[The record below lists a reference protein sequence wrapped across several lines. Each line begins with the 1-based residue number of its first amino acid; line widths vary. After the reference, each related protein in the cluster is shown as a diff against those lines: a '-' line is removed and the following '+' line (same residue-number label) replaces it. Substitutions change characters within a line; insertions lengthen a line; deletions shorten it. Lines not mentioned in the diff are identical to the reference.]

1 MPIPATVGILA
12 LIALLTFIG
21 VLLGIFTGLVP
32 GIHVNLVSF
41 LIVSSSASVFA
52 AVSVFT
58 GNSGTAA
65 LLAASLITGMMITHS
80 FLDIIPS
87 VFLGAPDPA
96 ASLSVLP
103 GHRLVME
110 GRGYRA
116 VLFSA
121 YGSLGALFLG
131 LALLFPVRFIMGPPG
146 LAYEKLVPYMAD
158 ILILLVL
165 FLIVQE
171 GNKSDGR
178 EKYGRMG
185 YAVISF
191 FLAGFVGFLLLDAPN
206 ISSLFIA
213 PVRTDTST
221 RIFFPLFTGLFG
233 LSTLI
238 ISLRDNADIP
248 EQSTDEAWEGYGRR
262 GLFSSVT
269 GTIAGLLVGWF
280 PGITSA
286 SATSAVKSVSKED
299 SAEDFI
305 MSVSGV
311 NTAGVLFSLVALFTI
326 MKARSGAVHAV
337 ENILMAGGNGIT
349 GWDMLLPPADFA
361 ALLFSAT
368 LASIA
373 AFFLTLRIGRYA
385 ADRMSGINYPLL
397 VKGVGLFLI
406 AMTVI
411 LAGPFGLFI
420 LLLATAIGMIPAMA
434 GISRV
439 HLMGV
444 LLLPIILYFS
454 GLDTWLLHLLG
465 VIS

>member
-1 MPIPATVGILA
+1 MPITAILEMLA
-12 LIALLTFIG
+12 LIAIMTFLG

-41 LIVSSSASVFA
+41 LIVSSSATIFA
-52 AVSVFT
+52 AASMFA
-58 GNSGTAA
+58 GNRSTAA
-65 LLAASLITGMMITHS
+65 LLAASLIAGMMISHS
-80 FLDIIPS
+80 FMDIIPS

-121 YGSLGALFLG
+121 YGSLGALFI
-131 LALLFPVRFIMGPPG
+131 AIVFLFPVRFLMGPPG

-171 GNKSDGR
+171 GQKTEGR
-178 EKYGRMG
+178 ERYRQMG
-185 YAVISF
+185 FALASF
-191 FLAGFVGFLLLDAPN
+191 LLSGFVGFLLLDAPN
-206 ISSLFIA
+206 VSRLFIS
-213 PVRTDTST
+213 PIRTDTST
-221 RIFFPLFTGLFG
+221 CIFFPLFTGLFG
-233 LSTLI
+233 LSTLL
-238 ISLRDNADIP
+238 ISLRDSAEIP
-248 EQSTDEAWEGYGRR
+248 EQSTDEEWEGYGKR
-262 GLFSSVT
+262 GIVSAVT
-269 GTIAGLLVGWF
+269 GTVAGLLVGWF

-311 NTAGVLFSLVALFTI
+311 NTAGVLFSLIALFTI

-337 ENILMAGGNGIT
+337 ENILMLGRGGIERWNAF
-349 GWDMLLPPADFA
+349 LPPGDFA

-368 LASIA
+368 LASIL
-373 AFFLTLRIGRYA
+373 AFFLTLKIGRYA
-385 ADRMSGINYPLL
+385 AKKMSRINYSAL
-397 VKGVGLFLI
+397 VKGVSIFLI
-406 AMTVI
+406 AMT
-411 LAGPFGLFI
+411 LLLTGPFGLFI
-420 LLLATAIGMIPAMA
+420 LLLATIIGMIPTMT
-434 GISRV
+434 GINRV

-444 LLLPIILYFS
+444 LLLPIILYFC

-465 VIS
+465 VVG

>member
-1 MPIPATVGILA
+1 MVFLSIIGTLA
-12 LIALLTFIG
+12 LISILTMLG
-21 VLLGIFTGLVP
+21 VLLGVFTGLVP

-41 LIVSSSASVFA
+41 LIVSSSASIFA

-58 GNSGTAA
+58 GDTATAA
-65 LLAASLITGMMITHS
+65 LLAASLITGMMISHS

-103 GHRLVME
+103 GHRLVMG

-121 YGSLGALFLG
+121 YGSLGALFVG
-131 LALLFPVRFIMGPPG
+131 LALLFPVRFIMGEPG
-146 LAYEKLVPYMAD
+146 LLYERLVPYMAA
-158 ILILLVL
+158 ILTVLVV

-171 GNKSDGR
+171 GKKAGGKER
-178 EKYGRMG
+178 YRRMG
-185 YAVISF
+185 FALLSF
-191 FLAGFVGFLLLDAPN
+191 FLAGFMGFLLLDSPN
-206 ISSLFIA
+206 IAVLFVA
-213 PVRTDTST
+213 PVGTDTTT
-221 RIFFPLFTGLFG
+221 RVFFPLFTGLFG

-238 ISLRDNADIP
+238 ISLRDNATIP
-248 EQSTDEAWEGYGRR
+248 EQGTDEKWEGYGKS
-262 GLFSSVT
+262 GYASTLT
-269 GTIAGLLVGWF
+269 GTVAGLIVGWF

-286 SATSAVKSVSKED
+286 SATTAIKSVSSED

-337 ENILMAGGNGIT
+337 ENILLAGGGGISEWS
-349 GWDMLLPPADFA
+349 GFLPPLTFA

-368 LASIA
+368 LASVL
-373 AFFLTLRIGRYA
+373 AFFLTLKIGRYA
-385 ADRMSGINYPLL
+385 AGKMAGINYPFL
-397 VKGVGLFLI
+397 VKGVGLFLV
-406 AMTVI
+406 AMTLV

-420 LLLATAIGMIPAMA
+420 LMLATVIGMIPALA

-454 GLDTWLLHLLG
+454 GLDLWFLRLLG
-465 VIS
+465 VV

>member
-1 MPIPATVGILA
+1 MPLA
-12 LIALLTFIG
+12 SVAEMLVLIAIMTFIG

-41 LIVSSSASVFA
+41 LIVSSSASIFA
-52 AVSVFT
+52 VTSMFT
-58 GNSGTAA
+58 GDTTTAA
-65 LLAASLITGMMITHS
+65 LLAASMIAGMMISHS

-110 GRGYRA
+110 GHGYRA

-121 YGSLGALFLG
+121 YGSLGALFI
-131 LALLFPVRFIMGPPG
+131 AIILLFPVRFLMGPPG
-146 LAYEKLVPYMAD
+146 LVYERLVPYMAD

-171 GNKSDGR
+171 GQKTEGR
-178 EKYGRMG
+178 ERYRRMA
-185 YAVISF
+185 YALASF
-191 FLAGFVGFLLLDAPN
+191 LLSGFVGFLLLDSPN
-206 ISSLFIA
+206 ISGLFIA
-213 PVRTDTST
+213 PVRADPST

-233 LSTLI
+233 LSTLL
-238 ISLRDNADIP
+238 ISLRDSAEIP
-248 EQSTDEAWEGYGRR
+248 EQSTDEEWEGYGKR
-262 GLFSSVT
+262 GIISAIT
-269 GTIAGLLVGWF
+269 GTVAGLLVGWF

-286 SATSAVKSVSKED
+286 SATSAVKSVSREE

-311 NTAGVLFSLVALFTI
+311 NTAGVLFSLIALFTI

-337 ENILMAGGNGIT
+337 ENILMLGGGGIEQ
-349 GWDMLLPPADFA
+349 WNALLPPVDFA

-368 LASIA
+368 LASIL
-373 AFFLTLRIGRYA
+373 AFFLTLKIGRYA
-385 ADRMSGINYPLL
+385 AQKMSRIDYPAL
-397 VKGVGLFLI
+397 VKGVSLFLI
-406 AMTVI
+406 AMT
-411 LAGPFGLFI
+411 LLLTGPFGLFI
-420 LLLATAIGMIPAMA
+420 LMLATVIGMIPAMT
-434 GISRV
+434 GVSRV

-454 GLDTWLLHLLG
+454 GLDLWLLHLLG
-465 VIS
+465 VVG

>member
-1 MPIPATVGILA
+1 MVLPAIAGILV
-12 LIALLTFIG
+12 LIALLTFLG

-41 LIVSSSASVFA
+41 LIVSSSASIFA
-52 AVSVFT
+52 AVSIFT
-58 GNSGTAA
+58 GDSGTAA
-65 LLAASLITGMMITHS
+65 LLAASLITGMMISHS

-121 YGSLGALFLG
+121 YGSLGALFIG
-131 LALLFPVRFIMGPPG
+131 LALLFPVRFVMGPPG
-146 LAYEKLVPYMAD
+146 LAYEKLLPYMAD

-171 GNKSDGR
+171 GNKAKGK
-178 EKYGRMG
+178 EKYERLG
-185 YAVISF
+185 YAIISF

-206 ISSLFIA
+206 ISALFIA
-213 PVRTDTST
+213 PMQTDSST
-221 RIFFPLFTGLFG
+221 RVFFPLFTGLFG

-238 ISLRDNADIP
+238 ISLRDNAEIP
-248 EQSTDEAWEGYGRR
+248 EQNTDETWEGYGRR
-262 GLFSSVT
+262 GQFSTVT

-337 ENILMAGGNGIT
+337 ENIMLAGGNGIAE
-349 GWDMLLPPADFA
+349 WNAFLPPADFA

-368 LASIA
+368 LASVT
-373 AFFLTLRIGRYA
+373 AFFLTLKIGKYA
-385 ADRMSGINYPLL
+385 AEKMSGINYPLL
-397 VKGVGLFLI
+397 VKGVSLFLI
-406 AMTVI
+406 IMTVI

-420 LLLATAIGMIPAMA
+420 LMLATVIGMIPAVA

-444 LLLPIILYFS
+444 LLFPIILYFS
-454 GLDTWLLHLLG
+454 GLDMWLLHILG
-465 VIS
+465 VVA